1 MKTPEMTVGFS
12 ENCKEILN
20 QLNQGVVSK
29 DRPTCAGHLVMVHC
43 SSVAAEAPNLTR
55 SAVVLPS
62 RKGLDRVDH
71 EVD

>member
-12 ENCKEILN
+12 ENCKERLS
-20 QLNQGVVSK
+20 QGVVSK
-29 DRPTCAGHLVMVHC
+29 ERPTCAGHLVMVQC

-62 RKGLDRVDH
+62 RGGLDRTSH
-71 EVD
+71 EAD